1 MVAALLVKE
10 GPLAGHRLPVDGRLV
25 LGRGEADVTIDDPQI
40 SRRHAIVRPVG
51 DGLEVEDLGSLN
63 GTWVNGER
71 ITSARVLLPGDVLRL
86 GETTV
91 EVEVERRET
100 PTVAAPEAAPPTG
113 PRRASS
119 APPGSERQ
127 HTGSGDELRTVTALF
142 ADIVGSTALGERL
155 APYELKALIGDS
167 VTRMSREV
175 ERFGGSVQAYL
186 GDGIAVYFGV
196 PAVHED
202 DPERAAWAGLAIL
215 DTIRDYAEEVERTWG
230 ITNFSARVGINTGQV
245 AVGLVG
251 AAEPQAVSVGDTTN
265 VASRLESVAEPGTIA
280 VGEATAK
287 ALIHRFVLEPLGDL
301 PVKGRQRA
309 VPAWRLVSAQEAAHV
324 EEPLPV
330 VGREAELAH
339 FDLILDELDSGRGQA
354 VLVMGDAGIGKT
366 RLLSELR
373 SRCTGRATW
382 LEGGCLSFAAERLYN
397 PFIRMLRVWVGT
409 EEGEPDASVRTK
421 LHAKLALLP
430 DFDVADDMPYL
441 ARLLGVTLE
450 PEEESLQNLL
460 PEVLA
465 VRIRRAYHRWV
476 KSLAGRGAVVIAVED
491 LHWADSSTCELAS
504 ELLELTDQVRLLVV
518 CTMRPERSSHG
529 WDVRLRI
536 HADYPHRAV
545 ELPLGPMPDD
555 LALVLLDQLPRSS
568 EIDAAERALIVAAAE
583 GNPLYVGELL
593 IGFSDGAAE
602 RRGTTWAPTVTRRG
616 LLTPTLENLM
626 VSQIDRLA
634 PEQRHLAQI
643 AAIIGRRF
651 PRRLLEDLAV
661 KADLSEEIT
670 QLLRAGVIREAGW
683 YPEPEY
689 AFRHGLLREAALS
702 TLPPPRRREL
712 NRAVAVAVETLY
724 AASLDDQLEVLA
736 HYFSRSDDLPKALEY
751 MERAAERAIALD
763 APADAFGLWRAALDV
778 AQRLGGDPA
787 SEARIRQRID
797 DTQHAAQYQRGP

>member
-1 MVAALLVKE
+1 
-10 GPLAGHRLPVDGRLV
+10 
-25 LGRGEADVTIDDPQI
+25 
-40 SRRHAIVRPVG
+40 
-51 DGLEVEDLGSLN
+51 
-63 GTWVNGER
+63 
-71 ITSARVLLPGDVLRL
+71 
-86 GETTV
+86 
-91 EVEVERRET
+91 
-100 PTVAAPEAAPPTG
+100 
-113 PRRASS
+113 
-119 APPGSERQ
+119 
-127 HTGSGDELRTVTALF
+127 
-142 ADIVGSTALGERL
+142 
-155 APYELKALIGDS
+155 
-167 VTRMSREV
+167 
-175 ERFGGSVQAYL
+175 
-186 GDGIAVYFGV
+186 
-196 PAVHED
+196 
-202 DPERAAWAGLAIL
+202 
-215 DTIRDYAEEVERTWG
+215 
-230 ITNFSARVGINTGQV
+230 
-245 AVGLVG
+245 
-251 AAEPQAVSVGDTTN
+251 
-265 VASRLESVAEPGTIA
+265 
-280 VGEATAK
+280 
-287 ALIHRFVLEPLGDL
+287 
-301 PVKGRQRA
+301 
-309 VPAWRLVSAQEAAHV
+309 
-324 EEPLPV
+324 
-330 VGREAELAH
+330 
-339 FDLILDELDSGRGQA
+339 
-354 VLVMGDAGIGKT
+354 MGDAGIGKT

-382 LEGGCLSFAAERLYN
+382 LEGACLSFAAERLYN

-421 LHAKLALLP
+421 LHAKLELLP
-430 DFDVADDMPYL
+430 DFDVAEDMPYL

-450 PEEESLQNLL
+450 PEEESFQNLL

-465 VRIRRAYHRWV
+465 ARIRRAYHRWV
-476 KSLAGRGAVVIAVED
+476 KSLAGRSAVVIAVED

-583 GNPLYVGELL
+583 GNPLYIEELL

-736 HYFSRSDDLPKALEY
+736 HYFSRSDDLSKALEY
-751 MERAAERAIALD
+751 MEGAAERAIALD
-763 APADAFGLWRAALDV
+763 APADAIGLWRGALDV